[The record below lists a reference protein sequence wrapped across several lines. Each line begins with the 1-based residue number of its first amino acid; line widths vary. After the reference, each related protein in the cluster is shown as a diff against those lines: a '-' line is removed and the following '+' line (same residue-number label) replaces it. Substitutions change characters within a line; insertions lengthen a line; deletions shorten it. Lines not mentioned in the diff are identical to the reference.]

1 MAGVG
6 FELKKVFREN
16 GGLLN
21 SMRGFSLTA
30 IITEGPMILTMIMLW
45 GNRLL
50 LKVNHGSYRQE
61 EIYLYAITYVMIFSL
76 ILSNTVLM
84 FTDRFISV

>member
-21 SMRGFSLTA
+21 SLRGFSLTA

-45 GNRLL
+45 GNL
-50 LKVNHGSYRQE
+50 
-61 EIYLYAITYVMIFSL
+61 SL
-76 ILSNTVLM
+76 IH
-84 FTDRFISV
+84 I